1 MTMEKDYLSDIE
13 GKYKFIVDA
22 YREMMTLVNRDY
34 VYELVND
41 FWCQTFGKSK
51 EDFIGKT
58 VAEVWGDKRFKTEIK
73 GKIDQCMKGNIFR
86 EEDSFIIAGGE
97 RRYYGLTY
105 FPFRNS
111 KNEITHVVGVT
122 KDITERKEAEIALK
136 KSEKELRELNEQ
148 KDQYLSI
155 VNSDLDKASKYVHS
169 LLPAKINTRR
179 LKIDWKIIPSAK
191 LGGDSFGYHW
201 IDKEHLAIYMLDVTG
216 HGVGAALH
224 CVSALNMLRFE
235 TLVDTDF
242 RKPDEVL
249 RGLNQVFQMSDHNSL
264 FITMWYIV
272 FNRTTR
278 VMTYAGAGHPPL
290 LIFNKEGLS
299 EKISS
304 DNMMIGVDDQI
315 EFQSGTYR
323 IEGKTEAYMYT
334 DGAYEA
340 ERPDGKMLKIDDLVD
355 FLSKHRNRSANE
367 IELLYKLLDDL
378 NPGKNLDDDFTIM
391 KINYDPD
398 APTQNQS
405 N

>member
-1 MTMEKDYLSDIE
+1 MEKEYLRDIE
-13 GKYKFIVDA
+13 EKYKFIVDA
-22 YREMMTLVNRDY
+22 YREMMTLINKDY

-41 FWCQTFGKSK
+41 FWCQTFGKSR

-58 VAEVWGDKRFKTEIK
+58 VAEVWGDKRFNTEIK
-73 GKIDQCMKGNIFR
+73 GKIDQCLQGNVYK
-86 EEDSFIIAGGE
+86 EEDSFIISGGE
-97 RRYYGLTY
+97 RRYYALTY
-105 FPFRNS
+105 FPFRNRN
-111 KNEITHVVGVT
+111 KEITHVVGVT
-122 KDITERKEAEIALK
+122 KDITERKVAEIALR

-179 LKIDWKIIPSAK
+179 LKIDWKIVPSAK

-242 RKPDEVL
+242 RKPNEVL
-249 RGLNQVFQMSDHNSL
+249 HGLNQVFQMSDHNSL

-290 LIFNKEGLS
+290 LIFDKEGLS

-304 DNMMIGVDDQI
+304 DNMIIGVDHGI
-315 EFQSGTYR
+315 EFKTGTYR
-323 IEGKTEAYMYT
+323 IEGKIEAYIYT

-340 ERPDGKMLKIDDLVD
+340 ELPDGKMLKIDDLVD

-367 IELLYKLLDDL
+367 IELLYKFLDDL

-398 APTQNQS
+398 AP
-405 N
+405 